1 MPSGNSA
8 TSQLPSLFRPVP
20 LREGQDAMTTAR
32 ALAPEEGPPALSRG
46 AGTLPHVR
54 SLARAEAAVVLE
66 PQMPLAQAR
75 LAFHVGLNALA
86 DALTVL
92 GPANMPVTFHWP
104 GTVLV
109 NAGRVGEFRLATPD
123 DAMAGEV
130 PEWLVIG
137 FELRLSWRDGHEGG
151 LLPGET
157 ALADEGF
164 LDITAED
171 VVEAWARHLLA
182 GMDEWQ
188 ARGPRRAV
196 EKFLARL
203 ADHAGAPGV
212 KRGLDPATG
221 ALVLERDGLREV
233 IAL

>member
-1 MPSGNSA
+1 MPPGNS
-8 TSQLPSLFRPVP
+8 TTLQLPSLFSPVP
-20 LREGQDAMTTAR
+20 LREGQDALSVAR
-32 ALAPEEGPPALSRG
+32 ALAPEGGPPAMSRG
-46 AGTLPHVR
+46 AGTLAWVR
-54 SLARAEAAVVLE
+54 SAARAEAAVVLE
-66 PQMPLAQAR
+66 PEMPLAAAR

-92 GPANMPVTFHWP
+92 GPPDMPVTFHWP

-109 NAGRVGEFRLATPD
+109 NQGRIGHFRLIVPDNAHD
-123 DAMAGEV
+123 DAV
-130 PEWLVIG
+130 PDWLVIG
-137 FELRLSWRDGHEGG
+137 FECRLAWRDGHEGG

-164 LDITAED
+164 EDITAEALT
-171 VVEAWARHLLA
+171 EAWARHLLA

-203 ADHAGAPGV
+203 ADHAQTPGV

-221 ALVLERDGLREV
+221 ALVLDREGSREV

>member
-1 MPSGNSA
+1 M
-8 TSQLPSLFRPVP
+8 
-20 LREGQDAMTTAR
+20 AR
-32 ALAPEEGPPALSRG
+32 ALAPEGGPPALSRG
-46 AGTLPHVR
+46 AGTLVHVR
-54 SLARAEAAVVLE
+54 SLSRAEAAVVLE
-66 PQMPLAQAR
+66 PEMSLAAAR

-92 GPANMPVTFHWP
+92 GPANTPVTFQWP

-109 NAGRVGEFRLATPD
+109 NGGRIGEFRLAIPEEATGD
-123 DAMAGEV
+123 GV

-137 FELRLSWRDGHEGG
+137 FEIRLSWREGHEGG

-164 LDITAED
+164 EEITAEA
-171 VVEAWARHLLA
+171 VVEAWARHMLA

-188 ARGPRRAV
+188 TRGPRRAA

-203 ADHAGAPGV
+203 LDHSETPGV
-212 KRGLDPATG
+212 KRGLDPSTG
-221 ALVLERDGLREV
+221 ALVLERDGAREV
-233 IAL
+233 VAL

>member
-1 MPSGNSA
+1 L
-8 TSQLPSLFRPVP
+8 QLPSLFHPVP
-20 LREGQDAMTTAR
+20 LREGQDALSVAG
-32 ALAPEEGPPALSRG
+32 ALAPEAGPPALSRG

-54 SLARAEAAVVLE
+54 SIARAEAAVVLE
-66 PQMPLAQAR
+66 PEMTLSQAR

-92 GPANMPVTFHWP
+92 GPANMAVTFHWP
-104 GTVLV
+104 GTVLINGGKV
-109 NAGRVGEFRLATPD
+109 GRFDLVMPEGAAE
-123 DAMAGEV
+123 DAV

-137 FELRLSWRDGHEGG
+137 FECRLAWREGHEGG

-164 LDITAED
+164 DELTAEA

-203 ADHAGAPGV
+203 EDHAGSPDV

>member
-1 MPSGNSA
+1 L
-8 TSQLPSLFRPVP
+8 LPSLFRPVP
-20 LREGQDAMTTAR
+20 LREGQDAMSVAR
-32 ALAPEEGPPALSRG
+32 ALAPEAGPPALARG
-46 AGTLPHVR
+46 AGTLPYVR
-54 SLARAEAAVVLE
+54 SITRAEAAVVLE
-66 PQMPLAQAR
+66 PETSLAEAR

-92 GPANMPVTFHWP
+92 GPANMPVTFQWP
-104 GTVLV
+104 GTVLL
-109 NAGRVGEFRLATPD
+109 NGGRIGQFHLAMPEAAREDAVPD
-123 DAMAGEV
+123 
-130 PEWLVIG
+130 WLVIG
-137 FELRLSWRDGHEGG
+137 FECRLAWREGHEGG

-157 ALADEGF
+157 ALEDEGF
-164 LDITAED
+164 LDIAAED

-203 ADHAGAPGV
+203 ADHAEAPGV

-221 ALVLERDGLREV
+221 ALILERDGMREV

>member
-1 MPSGNSA
+1 M
-8 TSQLPSLFRPVP
+8 
-20 LREGQDAMTTAR
+20 AR
-32 ALAPEEGPPALSRG
+32 ALAPEAGPPALSRG
-46 AGTLPHVR
+46 AGTLPYVR
-54 SLARAEAAVVLE
+54 SIIRAEAAVVLE
-66 PQMPLAQAR
+66 PEMPLAAAR

-109 NAGRVGEFRLATPD
+109 NEGRIGEFHLAAPEAATE
-123 DAMAGEV
+123 DAV
-130 PEWLVIG
+130 PEWLAIG
-137 FELRLSWRDGHEGG
+137 FECRLAWREGHEGG

-157 ALADEGF
+157 SLADEGF
-164 LDITAED
+164 EDITAEA

-188 ARGPRRAV
+188 ARGPRRAA

-203 ADHAGAPGV
+203 ADHAATPGV

-221 ALVLERDGLREV
+221 ALVLEREGAREV
-233 IAL
+233 IGL